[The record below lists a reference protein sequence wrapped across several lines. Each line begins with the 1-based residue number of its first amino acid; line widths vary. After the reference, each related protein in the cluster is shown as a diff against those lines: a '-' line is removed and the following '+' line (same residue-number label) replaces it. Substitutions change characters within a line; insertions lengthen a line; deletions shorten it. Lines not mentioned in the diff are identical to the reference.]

1 MTKTFDTKPFDRA
14 TTRHTATWPLLRRLI
29 ATYLRPYR
37 WTLAQAVMWMALA
50 AITTGA
56 MAKLM
61 EPIIDEVF
69 QNRNQAMLFPVAAGV
84 LTAFALRGIS
94 TYFHSVQMNQ
104 IGQRIVADVQ
114 SDMYAHLLR
123 SDLSF
128 FHGTSAGQLISRM
141 VNDVGLMRLAV
152 AECLT
157 GLGKSV
163 LTLVILVAVMFQQD
177 WVMATGAFLAFP
189 IASYFVASIGK
200 RLRKVSANT
209 QAELGHFSTI
219 LNQTLQGARHV
230 KAYGMEAYER
240 DRVGGIIENLYNLIH
255 KGFKVSAMSGPIT
268 EVLSGL
274 AIVSV
279 IVYGGFQVINGTRTA
294 GALFSFITAFLL
306 AYEPMKRM
314 AKLNGQLQGGLAA
327 ADRVF
332 ALLDTAPS
340 IVDRPGAKAL
350 EVARHDIRFDRV
362 EFSYGDDK
370 QALHGISIEVP
381 EGQTVALVGPSG
393 AGKSTLLNLI
403 PRFYDVTG
411 GAVLI
416 GGVDVRDATL
426 SSLRNEIALVS
437 QEVALFDDSIRANI
451 AYGRLGASEDEIV
464 AAAKGAAAHDFIIGL
479 PDGYDT
485 MVGEFGVKLS
495 GGQRQRISI
504 ARAMLRNAPI
514 LLLDEATSALDT
526 ESERAVQGALRTLQ
540 HGRTTLVVAHR
551 LSTIVDADRV
561 YVIHDGRVAETG
573 THAELLRQDGIYARL
588 WGMQSG
594 SGQGGADLGGAELGE
609 AEPAVTPRI

>member
-1 MTKTFDTKPFDRA
+1 MTKTFDQP
-14 TTRHTATWPLLRRLI
+14 TTRHTATWPLLKRLVL
-29 ATYLRPYR
+29 TYLKPYR
-37 WTLAQAVMWMALA
+37 WILAQALLWMAVA
-50 AITTGA
+50 AATTGM

-69 QNRNQAMLFPVAAGV
+69 QNRNQAMLLPVAAGV
-84 LTAFALRGIS
+84 LIAFGLRGIS
-94 TYFHSVQMNQ
+94 TYFHSVQMNK

-114 SDMYAHLLR
+114 GDMYAHLLR

-163 LTLVILVAVMFQQD
+163 LTLVILVGVMFHQD
-177 WVMATGAFLAFP
+177 WVLATGAFVVFP
-189 IASYFVASIGK
+189 VAAYFVARIGK

-230 KAYGMEAYER
+230 KAYGMETYEQK
-240 DRVGGIIENLYNLIH
+240 RVGGIIENLYELVH
-255 KGFKVSAMSGPIT
+255 KGFRVSAMSGPVT
-268 EVLSGL
+268 EILSGL
-274 AIVSV
+274 AIVTV
-279 IVYGGFQVINGTRTA
+279 IVYGGYQVISGERTP

-332 ALLDTAPS
+332 ALLDTAPA
-340 IVDRPGAKAL
+340 IVDRAGARTL
-350 EVARHDIRFDRV
+350 DVARHDVRFDDV
-362 EFSYGDDK
+362 HFSYGDDK
-370 QALHGISIEVP
+370 QALHGITLDVP
-381 EGQTVALVGPSG
+381 DGQTVALVGPSG

-411 GAVLI
+411 GAVRI
-416 GGVDVRDATL
+416 GGVDVRDVTL
-426 SSLRNEIALVS
+426 ESLRSRIALVS

-451 AYGRLGASEDEIV
+451 AYGRIGATEDEII
-464 AAAKGAAAHDFIIGL
+464 AAAKAAAAHDFILGL

-485 MVGEFGVKLS
+485 LVGEFGVKLS

-526 ESERAVQGALRTLQ
+526 ESERAVQGALRALQ
-540 HGRTTLVVAHR
+540 RGRTTLVVAHR

-561 YVIHDGRVAETG
+561 YVIDGGRVAETG
-573 THAELLRQDGIYARL
+573 THAELLRRDGIYARL

-594 SGQGGADLGGAELGE
+594 NAAAAS
-609 AEPAVTPRI
+609 EPMMQARSV